1 MENLNE
7 TMRVIEFVMNAACR
21 MNDCNRANDCKRT
34 NDCNLTNDCCRT
46 DNKKN
51 IYGNEDYNL

>member
-1 MENLNE
+1 
-7 TMRVIEFVMNAACR
+7 MNAACR

-34 NDCNLTNDCCRT
+34 NDCNLTNDCCRA

-51 IYGNEDYNL
+51 IYGNEDPKIRKQSQWQSQLQ